1 MDTLKNKNILF
12 LAPNFF
18 GYEFEIKKTLE
29 SLGANVFYFDE
40 RPKNDFLTKVLIRL
54 NIKKLIQE
62 KINRYYNQIITTTK
76 SEKLDY
82 LFLIAPETIDE
93 RTINK
98 IKKLHKDI
106 KVYIYMW
113 DSIEN
118 KKTAL
123 SLLDISDK
131 FLTFDRQDKHINNKI
146 DFLPLFYINSYQE
159 IANERSDFKY
169 DLSFIGTIHS
179 DRYKIVKQIEK
190 IATANNITTYFYFY
204 SPSKVLFSLQR
215 LLLKDF
221 KHIDKKDVSFI
232 SLKKEDVLNIMKNSK
247 AIIDIHHPHQSGL
260 TMRTIEVLGAKRKLF
275 TTNED
280 IKHYDFYNEKN
291 IYIFDRNNPNIDAS
305 FLNSQYE
312 DAPTKVYDKYSI
324 KEWVHY
330 IFK

>member
-1 MDTLKNKNILF
+1 
-12 LAPNFF
+12 
-18 GYEFEIKKTLE
+18 
-29 SLGANVFYFDE
+29 
-40 RPKNDFLTKVLIRL
+40 
-54 NIKKLIQE
+54 
-62 KINRYYNQIITTTK
+62 
-76 SEKLDY
+76 
-82 LFLIAPETIDE
+82 
-93 RTINK
+93 
-98 IKKLHKDI
+98 
-106 KVYIYMW
+106 MW

-159 IANERSDFKY
+159 IANEKSDFKY

-232 SLKKEDVLNIMKNSK
+232 SLKKEDVLNIIKN
-247 AIIDIHHPHQSGL
+247 
-260 TMRTIEVLGAKRKLF
+260 
-275 TTNED
+275 
-280 IKHYDFYNEKN
+280 
-291 IYIFDRNNPNIDAS
+291 
-305 FLNSQYE
+305 
-312 DAPTKVYDKYSI
+312 
-324 KEWVHY
+324 
-330 IFK
+330 